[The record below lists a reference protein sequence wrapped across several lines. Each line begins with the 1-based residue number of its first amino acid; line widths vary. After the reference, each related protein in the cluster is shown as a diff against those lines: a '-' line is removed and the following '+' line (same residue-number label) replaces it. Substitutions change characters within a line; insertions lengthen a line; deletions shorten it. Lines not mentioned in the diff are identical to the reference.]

1 MRNISVLAIDDNH
14 IDLESLNRHLSA
26 CEEFN
31 VTFNG
36 FQDWESGLRALADEA
51 ADVVFLDYY
60 MEEVTGPELLKKIQ
74 ERAVGCPVI
83 MLTGSG
89 DEETATKSIRSGAS
103 DYISKKKL
111 SPEVLRHSIE
121 KVHREQALQ
130 AEKRYLEREHRA
142 NRHLESLDTLA
153 GGMAHD
159 FNNLLAGI
167 LASAEL
173 AKFHEPSEI
182 VVEELDRIMSIVHSG
197 KDLIQRLLR
206 FNTFNGIDEDINYL
220 DMGEVV
226 KDTFSVLTHAKPMGI
241 QIHMVRN
248 STDVLYV
255 RGRSARL
262 HQVVLN
268 LCVNAIE
275 AMEHAGELEV
285 ALNRVHIDGRDK
297 ERHRGVAAGDYVLL
311 LFSDT
316 GPGIPPEIQ
325 ERLFE
330 PFFTTKEVGG
340 RRGRGLGLSTVWD
353 GVREMGGT
361 IRVHSELNEGTTF
374 FVYLPLADTQERLQ
388 AIGCSVER
396 CGTEEILL
404 VDTEPVVRETVGGL
418 LAQLG
423 YNVYRA
429 GTLDEARVNLDRA
442 DSNIEMVIIDG
453 DIPDEAF
460 RERLRAFRAAPQGG
474 KVIQAL
480 RFAERDETDVI
491 SNREVDGVVHKPFL
505 IRHLA
510 KEIRAVFDGTGP

>member
-36 FQDWESGLRALADEA
+36 FQDWESGLQALADEA

-182 VVEELDRIMSIVHSG
+182 VVEELDRIVSIVHSG

-206 FNTFNGIDEDINYL
+206 FNTFN
-220 DMGEVV
+220 
-226 KDTFSVLTHAKPMGI
+226 
-241 QIHMVRN
+241 
-248 STDVLYV
+248 
-255 RGRSARL
+255 
-262 HQVVLN
+262 
-268 LCVNAIE
+268 
-275 AMEHAGELEV
+275 
-285 ALNRVHIDGRDK
+285 
-297 ERHRGVAAGDYVLL
+297 
-311 LFSDT
+311 
-316 GPGIPPEIQ
+316 
-325 ERLFE
+325 
-330 PFFTTKEVGG
+330 
-340 RRGRGLGLSTVWD
+340 
-353 GVREMGGT
+353 
-361 IRVHSELNEGTTF
+361 
-374 FVYLPLADTQERLQ
+374 
-388 AIGCSVER
+388 
-396 CGTEEILL
+396 
-404 VDTEPVVRETVGGL
+404 
-418 LAQLG
+418 
-423 YNVYRA
+423 
-429 GTLDEARVNLDRA
+429 
-442 DSNIEMVIIDG
+442 
-453 DIPDEAF
+453 
-460 RERLRAFRAAPQGG
+460 
-474 KVIQAL
+474 
-480 RFAERDETDVI
+480 AERI
-491 SNREVDGVVHKPFL
+491 
-505 IRHLA
+505 
-510 KEIRAVFDGTGP
+510 